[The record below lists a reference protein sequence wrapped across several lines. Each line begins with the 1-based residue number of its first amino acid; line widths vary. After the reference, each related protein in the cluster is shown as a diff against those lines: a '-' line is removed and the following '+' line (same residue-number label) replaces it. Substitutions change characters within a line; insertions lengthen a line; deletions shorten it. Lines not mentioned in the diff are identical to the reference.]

1 MKYISLFVCFF
12 IGLQSMVVPSYEVL
26 ISNIESKVDTVDE
39 NQASFLSMK
48 CRDVSKSIE
57 FKQTNLMARVEK
69 QEKCVD
75 ELERRYKQK
84 KNYYELK
91 KLEYGFEL
99 QTIQRN
105 NSILYPYKIQKNL
118 ELYFD
123 EYREIEV
130 EYLKHKKQLDKNQ
143 NTLSLYEEYLKRLS
157 NCQNYLFKRFS
168 NLAQIN
174 EAGQHNE
181 DSMISGTEHLPDYGG
196 YESWQQNGMSCLVDG
211 NYEIDSYSSF
221 WQNPVE
227 NGTISAGCWSYPDGG
242 LHLGLD
248 IASAMYSD
256 VLAVANGIVLYAHA
270 PVDSNNGY
278 LGNWCGWPNGGG
290 NTICMVVAV
299 NERLYAIT
307 YAHLSSEIYVTSGQ
321 QVSQGTVIAKSGNSG
336 NSTGPHTHV
345 EVFELKQDLNSIVEY
360 FRNSGA
366 DFSFGCGFNSAA
378 TCSDYACRIDPEI
391 VLEGL

>member
-1 MKYISLFVCFF
+1 MKCISLFVCFF

-99 QTIQRN
+99 QAIQRN

-118 ELYFD
+118 GLYFD

-143 NTLSLYEEYLKRLS
+143 NTLLLYDEYLKRLS

-307 YAHLSSEIYVTSGQ
+307 YAHLSNEIYVTSGQ

-366 DFSFGCGFNSAA
+366 DFSFGCGYSEAA
-378 TCSDYACRIDPEI
+378 TCSGYACRIDPET
-391 VLEGL
+391 VLEGV

>member
-1 MKYISLFVCFF
+1 MKCISLFVCFF
-12 IGLQSMVVPSYEVL
+12 IGLQSMIVPSYEVL
-26 ISNIESKVDTVDE
+26 ISNIESKVDTIHEDR
-39 NQASFLSMK
+39 ASFLSLK
-48 CRDVSKSIE
+48 CRDIAMDVTYKKTDLRIE
-57 FKQTNLMARVEK
+57 MDK
-69 QEKCVD
+69 QEKRVD
-75 ELERRYKQK
+75 ELERRYKIK

-91 KLEYGFEL
+91 KMEYGLEL
-99 QTIQRN
+99 QAIQKN

-118 ELYFD
+118 TLYFD
-123 EYREIEV
+123 EYRNVEV
-130 EYLKHKKQLDKNQ
+130 EYLKQKKQFDKNQ
-143 NTLSLYEEYLKRLS
+143 NTLLLYDEYLERLS
-157 NCQNYLFKRFS
+157 NCQSRLLKRFPH
-168 NLAQIN
+168 LAQIN
-174 EAGQHNE
+174 ESGQHNE
-181 DSMISGTEHLPDYGG
+181 DSMISGTEHLPDFGG

-256 VLAVANGIVLYAHA
+256 VLAVANGIILYAHA

-290 NTICMVVAV
+290 NTICMVAAV
-299 NERLYAIT
+299 NDRLYAIS
-307 YAHLSSEIYVTSGQ
+307 YAHLSNEIYVTSGQ

-366 DFSFGCGFNSAA
+366 DFSFGCGYSEAA
-378 TCSDYACRIDPEI
+378 TCSGYACRIDPET
-391 VLEGL
+391 VLEGV

>member
-1 MKYISLFVCFF
+1 MKCISLFVCFF

-39 NQASFLSMK
+39 NRASFLSLK

-118 ELYFD
+118 ELYFE

-143 NTLSLYEEYLKRLS
+143 NTLLLYDEYLKRLS

-196 YESWQQNGMSCLVDG
+196 YESWQQNGISCLVDG

-366 DFSFGCGFNSAA
+366 DFSFGCGYSEAA
-378 TCSDYACRIDPEI
+378 TCSGYACRIDPET
-391 VLEGL
+391 VLEGV

>member
-1 MKYISLFVCFF
+1 MKCISLFVCFF

-39 NQASFLSMK
+39 NQASFLSLK

-99 QTIQRN
+99 QAIQRN

-118 ELYFD
+118 ELYFE

-143 NTLSLYEEYLKRLS
+143 NTLLLYDEYLKRLS

-174 EAGQHNE
+174 ESGQHNE

-307 YAHLSSEIYVTSGQ
+307 YAHLSNEIYVTSGQ

-345 EVFELKQDLNSIVEY
+345 EVFELKHDLNSIVEY

-366 DFSFGCGFNSAA
+366 DFSFGCGYSEAA
-378 TCSDYACRIDPEI
+378 TCSGYACRIDPET
-391 VLEGL
+391 VLEGV

>member
-1 MKYISLFVCFF
+1 MKCISLFVCFF

-99 QTIQRN
+99 QAIQRN

-118 ELYFD
+118 GLYFD
-123 EYREIEV
+123 EYRDMEIK
-130 EYLKHKKQLDKNQ
+130 YLKHKKQLDKNQ
-143 NTLSLYEEYLKRLS
+143 NTLLLYDEYLKRLS

-174 EAGQHNE
+174 ESGQHNE

-248 IASAMYSD
+248 IASAMYID

-366 DFSFGCGFNSAA
+366 DFSFGCGYSEAA
-378 TCSDYACRIDPEI
+378 TCSGYACRIDPET
-391 VLEGL
+391 VLEGV

>member
-1 MKYISLFVCFF
+1 MKCISLFVCFF

-118 ELYFD
+118 ELYFE

-143 NTLSLYEEYLKRLS
+143 NTLLLYDEYLERLS
-157 NCQNYLFKRFS
+157 NCQSRLLKRFS
-168 NLAQIN
+168 HLAQIN
-174 EAGQHNE
+174 ESGQHNE
-181 DSMISGTEHLPDYGG
+181 DSMISGTEHLPDFGG

-299 NERLYAIT
+299 NDRLYAIS
-307 YAHLSSEIYVTSGQ
+307 YAHLSNEIYVTSGQ

-345 EVFELKQDLNSIVEY
+345 EVFELKQDLDSIVEY

-366 DFSFGCGFNSAA
+366 DFSFGCGYSEAA
-378 TCSDYACRIDPEI
+378 TCSGYACRIDPET
-391 VLEGL
+391 VLEGV

>member
-1 MKYISLFVCFF
+1 MKCISLFVCFF
-12 IGLQSMVVPSYEVL
+12 ISLQSMIVPSYEVL
-26 ISNIESKVDTVDE
+26 ISNIESKVDTIHEDR
-39 NQASFLSMK
+39 ASFLSLK
-48 CRDVSKSIE
+48 CRNIEMDVTSKKTDLRIE
-57 FKQTNLMARVEK
+57 MDK

-75 ELERRYKQK
+75 ELERRYKHK

-91 KLEYGFEL
+91 KMEYGLEL

-118 ELYFD
+118 ALYFD
-123 EYREIEV
+123 EYRNVEV
-130 EYLKHKKQLDKNQ
+130 EYLKHKKQFDKNQ
-143 NTLSLYEEYLKRLS
+143 NTLLLYDEYLERLS
-157 NCQNYLFKRFS
+157 NCQSRLLKRFS
-168 NLAQIN
+168 HLAQIN
-174 EAGQHNE
+174 ESGQHNE
-181 DSMISGTEHLPDYGG
+181 DSMISGTEHLPDFGG

-299 NERLYAIT
+299 NDRLYAIS
-307 YAHLSSEIYVTSGQ
+307 YAHLSNEIYVTSGQ

-366 DFSFGCGFNSAA
+366 DFSFGCGYSEAA
-378 TCSDYACRIDPEI
+378 TCSGYACRIDPET
-391 VLEGL
+391 VLEGV

>member
-1 MKYISLFVCFF
+1 MKCISLFVCFF
-12 IGLQSMVVPSYEVL
+12 VGLQSMVVPSYEVL

-69 QEKCVD
+69 QEKNVD

-84 KNYYELK
+84 KNYYEFK
-91 KLEYGFEL
+91 KMEYGLEL

-118 ELYFD
+118 ALYFD
-123 EYREIEV
+123 EYRNVEV
-130 EYLKHKKQLDKNQ
+130 EYLKHKKQFDKNQ
-143 NTLSLYEEYLKRLS
+143 NTLLLYDEYLERLS
-157 NCQNYLFKRFS
+157 NCQSRLFKRFS
-168 NLAQIN
+168 HLAQIN

-248 IASAMYSD
+248 IASVMYSD

-299 NERLYAIT
+299 NDRLYAIS
-307 YAHLSSEIYVTSGQ
+307 YAHLSNEIYVTSGQ

-366 DFSFGCGFNSAA
+366 DFSFGCGYSEAA
-378 TCSDYACRIDPEI
+378 TCSGYACRIDPET
-391 VLEGL
+391 VLEGV

>member
-1 MKYISLFVCFF
+1 MKCISLFVCFF

-39 NQASFLSMK
+39 NRASFLSMK

-99 QTIQRN
+99 QAIQRN

-307 YAHLSSEIYVTSGQ
+307 YAHLSNEIYVTSGQ

-366 DFSFGCGFNSAA
+366 DFSFGCGYSEAA
-378 TCSDYACRIDPEI
+378 TCSGYACRIDPET
-391 VLEGL
+391 VLEGV

>member
-1 MKYISLFVCFF
+1 
-12 IGLQSMVVPSYEVL
+12 MVVPSYEVL

-118 ELYFD
+118 ELYFE

-143 NTLSLYEEYLKRLS
+143 NTLLLYDEYLKRLS

-174 EAGQHNE
+174 ESGQHNE

-256 VLAVANGIVLYAHA
+256 VFAVANGIVLYAHA

-307 YAHLSSEIYVTSGQ
+307 YAHLSNEIYVTSGQ

-366 DFSFGCGFNSAA
+366 DFSFGCGYSEAA
-378 TCSDYACRIDPEI
+378 TCSGYACRIDPET
-391 VLEGL
+391 VLEGV

>member
-1 MKYISLFVCFF
+1 MKCISLFVCFF

-84 KNYYELK
+84 NYYELK

-118 ELYFD
+118 ELYFE

-143 NTLSLYEEYLKRLS
+143 NTLLLYDEYLKRLS
-157 NCQNYLFKRFS
+157 NCQSRLFKRFS

-307 YAHLSSEIYVTSGQ
+307 YAHLSNEIYVTSGQ

-345 EVFELKQDLNSIVEY
+345 EVFELKQNLNSIVEY

-366 DFSFGCGFNSAA
+366 DFSFGCGYSEAA
-378 TCSDYACRIDPEI
+378 TCSGYACRIDPET
-391 VLEGL
+391 VLEGV

>member
-1 MKYISLFVCFF
+1 MKCISLFVCFF

-99 QTIQRN
+99 QAIQRN

-118 ELYFD
+118 ELYFE

-143 NTLSLYEEYLKRLS
+143 NTLLLYDEYLKRLS

-174 EAGQHNE
+174 ESGQHNE

-290 NTICMVVAV
+290 NTVCMVVAV

-366 DFSFGCGFNSAA
+366 DFSFGCGYSEAA
-378 TCSDYACRIDPEI
+378 TCSGYACRIDPET
-391 VLEGL
+391 VLEGV

>member
-1 MKYISLFVCFF
+1 MKCISLFVCFF
-12 IGLQSMVVPSYEVL
+12 IGFQSMVVPSYEVL
-26 ISNIESKVDTVDE
+26 ISNIEFKVDTVDE
-39 NQASFLSMK
+39 NRASFLSLK

-118 ELYFD
+118 ELYFE

-143 NTLSLYEEYLKRLS
+143 NTLLLYDEYLKRLS

-181 DSMISGTEHLPDYGG
+181 DSMISGTEHLPDYGS

-307 YAHLSSEIYVTSGQ
+307 YAHLSNEIYVTSGQ

-345 EVFELKQDLNSIVEY
+345 EVFELKHDLNSIVEY

-366 DFSFGCGFNSAA
+366 DFSFGCGYSEAA
-378 TCSDYACRIDPEI
+378 TCSGYACRIDPET
-391 VLEGL
+391 VLEGV

>member
-1 MKYISLFVCFF
+1 MKCISLFVCFF

-105 NSILYPYKIQKNL
+105 NSILYSYKIQKNL
-118 ELYFD
+118 ELYFE

-143 NTLSLYEEYLKRLS
+143 NTLLLYDEYLKRLS

-174 EAGQHNE
+174 ESGQHNE

-307 YAHLSSEIYVTSGQ
+307 YAHLSNEIYVTSGQ

-366 DFSFGCGFNSAA
+366 DFSFGCGYSEAA
-378 TCSDYACRIDPEI
+378 TCSGYACRIDPET
-391 VLEGL
+391 VLEGV

>member
-1 MKYISLFVCFF
+1 MKCISLFVCFF

-99 QTIQRN
+99 QAIQRN

-118 ELYFD
+118 GLYFD

-143 NTLSLYEEYLKRLS
+143 NTLLLYDEYLKRLS

-174 EAGQHNE
+174 ESGQHNE

-307 YAHLSSEIYVTSGQ
+307 YAHLSNEIYVTSGQ

-366 DFSFGCGFNSAA
+366 DFSFGCGYSEAA
-378 TCSDYACRIDPEI
+378 TCSGYACRIDPET
-391 VLEGL
+391 VLEGV

>member
-1 MKYISLFVCFF
+1 MKCISLFVCFF
-12 IGLQSMVVPSYEVL
+12 VGLQSMVVPSYEVL

-69 QEKCVD
+69 QEKNVD

-91 KLEYGFEL
+91 KMEYGLEL

-118 ELYFD
+118 ALYFD
-123 EYREIEV
+123 EYRNVEV
-130 EYLKHKKQLDKNQ
+130 EYLKHKKQFDKNQ
-143 NTLSLYEEYLKRLS
+143 NTLLLYDEYLERLS
-157 NCQNYLFKRFS
+157 NCQSRLFKRFS
-168 NLAQIN
+168 HLAQIN

-248 IASAMYSD
+248 IASVMYSD

-299 NERLYAIT
+299 NDRLYAIS
-307 YAHLSSEIYVTSGQ
+307 YAHLSNEIYVTSGQ

-366 DFSFGCGFNSAA
+366 DFSFGCGYSEAA
-378 TCSDYACRIDPEI
+378 TCSGYACRIDPET
-391 VLEGL
+391 VLEGV

>member
-1 MKYISLFVCFF
+1 MKCISLFVCFF
-12 IGLQSMVVPSYEVL
+12 IGFQSMVVPSYEVL

-39 NQASFLSMK
+39 NRASFLSLK

-99 QTIQRN
+99 QAIQRN

-118 ELYFD
+118 ELYFE

-143 NTLSLYEEYLKRLS
+143 NTLLLYDEYLKRLS

-168 NLAQIN
+168 HLAQIN
-174 EAGQHNE
+174 ESGKHNE

-248 IASAMYSD
+248 IASAIYSD

-366 DFSFGCGFNSAA
+366 DFSFGCGYSEAA
-378 TCSDYACRIDPEI
+378 TCSGYACRIDPET
-391 VLEGL
+391 VLEGV

>member
-12 IGLQSMVVPSYEVL
+12 ISLQSMIVPSYEVL
-26 ISNIESKVDTVDE
+26 ISNIESKVDTIHEDR
-39 NQASFLSMK
+39 ASFLSLK
-48 CRDVSKSIE
+48 CRNIEMDVTSKKTDLRIE
-57 FKQTNLMARVEK
+57 MDK

-75 ELERRYKQK
+75 ELERRYKHK

-91 KLEYGFEL
+91 KMEYGLEL

-118 ELYFD
+118 SLYFD
-123 EYREIEV
+123 EYRNVEV
-130 EYLKHKKQLDKNQ
+130 EYLKHKKQFDKNQ
-143 NTLSLYEEYLKRLS
+143 NTLLLYDEYLERLS
-157 NCQNYLFKRFS
+157 NCQSRLLKRFS
-168 NLAQIN
+168 HLAQIN
-174 EAGQHNE
+174 ESGQHNE
-181 DSMISGTEHLPDYGG
+181 DSMISGTEHLPDFGG
-196 YESWQQNGMSCLVDG
+196 YESWQQNGMSCLEDG

-299 NERLYAIT
+299 NDRLYAIS
-307 YAHLSSEIYVTSGQ
+307 YAHLSNEIYVTSGQ

-366 DFSFGCGFNSAA
+366 DFSFGCGYREAA
-378 TCSDYACRIDPEI
+378 TCSC
-391 VLEGL
+391 

>member
-1 MKYISLFVCFF
+1 
-12 IGLQSMVVPSYEVL
+12 MVVPSYEVL

-118 ELYFD
+118 ELYFE

-143 NTLSLYEEYLKRLS
+143 NTLLLYDEYLKRLS
-157 NCQNYLFKRFS
+157 NCQSRLFKRFS

-174 EAGQHNE
+174 ESGQHNE

-227 NGTISAGCWSYPDGG
+227 NGTISAGCWFYPDGG

-307 YAHLSSEIYVTSGQ
+307 YAHLSNEIYVTSGQ

-366 DFSFGCGFNSAA
+366 DFSFGCGYSEAA
-378 TCSDYACRIDPEI
+378 TCSGYACRIDPET
-391 VLEGL
+391 VLEGV

>member
-1 MKYISLFVCFF
+1 MKCISLFVCFF
-12 IGLQSMVVPSYEVL
+12 ISLQSMIVPSYEVL
-26 ISNIESKVDTVDE
+26 ISNIESKVDTIHEDR
-39 NQASFLSMK
+39 ASFLSLK
-48 CRDVSKSIE
+48 CRDIEMDVTSKKTDLRIE
-57 FKQTNLMARVEK
+57 MDK

-75 ELERRYKQK
+75 ELERRYKHK

-91 KLEYGFEL
+91 KMEYGLEL

-118 ELYFD
+118 SLYFD
-123 EYREIEV
+123 EYRNVEV
-130 EYLKHKKQLDKNQ
+130 EYLKHKKQFDKNQ
-143 NTLSLYEEYLKRLS
+143 NTLLLYDEYLERLS
-157 NCQNYLFKRFS
+157 NCQSRLLKRFS
-168 NLAQIN
+168 HLAQIN
-174 EAGQHNE
+174 ESGQHNE
-181 DSMISGTEHLPDYGG
+181 DSMISGTEHLPDFGG

-299 NERLYAIT
+299 NDRLYAIS
-307 YAHLSSEIYVTSGQ
+307 YAHLSNEIYVTSGQ

-366 DFSFGCGFNSAA
+366 DFSFGCGYSEAA
-378 TCSDYACRIDPEI
+378 TCSGYACRIDPET
-391 VLEGL
+391 VLEGV

>member
-1 MKYISLFVCFF
+1 MKCISLFVCFF

-118 ELYFD
+118 ELYFE
-123 EYREIEV
+123 EYKEIEV

-143 NTLSLYEEYLKRLS
+143 NTLLLYDEYLKRLS
-157 NCQNYLFKRFS
+157 NCQSRLFKWFS

-174 EAGQHNE
+174 ESGQHNE

-227 NGTISAGCWSYPDGG
+227 NGTISAGCWFYPDGG

-307 YAHLSSEIYVTSGQ
+307 YAHLSNEIYVTSGQ

-345 EVFELKQDLNSIVEY
+345 EVFELKQNLNSIVEY

-366 DFSFGCGFNSAA
+366 DFSFGCGYSEAA
-378 TCSDYACRIDPEI
+378 TCSGYACRIDPET
-391 VLEGL
+391 VLEGV

>member
-1 MKYISLFVCFF
+1 MKCISLFVCFF

-39 NQASFLSMK
+39 NRASFLSMK

-99 QTIQRN
+99 QAIQRN

-118 ELYFD
+118 GLYFD

-143 NTLSLYEEYLKRLS
+143 NTLLLYDEYLKRLS

-168 NLAQIN
+168 HLAQTN
-174 EAGQHNE
+174 ESGQHNE

-256 VLAVANGIVLYAHA
+256 VFAVANGIVLYAHA

-307 YAHLSSEIYVTSGQ
+307 YAHLSNEIYVTSGQ

-366 DFSFGCGFNSAA
+366 DFSFGCGYSEAA
-378 TCSDYACRIDPEI
+378 TCSGYACRIDPET
-391 VLEGL
+391 VLEGV

>member
-1 MKYISLFVCFF
+1 
-12 IGLQSMVVPSYEVL
+12 MVVPSYEVL

-57 FKQTNLMARVEK
+57 FKQTNLTIEVEK

-75 ELERRYKQK
+75 ELERSYKQK

-99 QTIQRN
+99 QAIQRN

-118 ELYFD
+118 GLYFD

-130 EYLKHKKQLDKNQ
+130 DYLKQKKQLDKNQ
-143 NTLSLYEEYLKRLS
+143 NTLLLYDEYLKRLS

-174 EAGQHNE
+174 ESGQHNE

-221 WQNPVE
+221 LQNPVE

-366 DFSFGCGFNSAA
+366 DFSFGCGYSEAA
-378 TCSDYACRIDPEI
+378 TCSGYACRIDPET
-391 VLEGL
+391 VLEGV

>member
-1 MKYISLFVCFF
+1 MKCISLFVCFF

-39 NQASFLSMK
+39 NRASFLSMK

-99 QTIQRN
+99 QAIQRN

-118 ELYFD
+118 GLYFD
-123 EYREIEV
+123 EYRDMEIK
-130 EYLKHKKQLDKNQ
+130 YLKHKKQLDKNQ
-143 NTLSLYEEYLKRLS
+143 NTLLLYDEYLKRLS

-174 EAGQHNE
+174 ESGQHNE

-307 YAHLSSEIYVTSGQ
+307 YAHLSNEIYVTSGQ

-345 EVFELKQDLNSIVEY
+345 EVFELKHDLNSIVEY

-366 DFSFGCGFNSAA
+366 DFSFGCGYSEAA
-378 TCSDYACRIDPEI
+378 TCSGYACRIDPET
-391 VLEGL
+391 VLEGV

>member
-1 MKYISLFVCFF
+1 
-12 IGLQSMVVPSYEVL
+12 MVVPSYEVL

-118 ELYFD
+118 ELYFE

-143 NTLSLYEEYLKRLS
+143 NTLLLYDEYLKRLS

-256 VLAVANGIVLYAHA
+256 VLAVANGIVLYAYA

-299 NERLYAIT
+299 NDRLYAIS
-307 YAHLSSEIYVTSGQ
+307 YAHLSNEIYVTSGQ

-366 DFSFGCGFNSAA
+366 DFSFGCGYSEAA
-378 TCSDYACRIDPEI
+378 TCSGYACRIDPET
-391 VLEGL
+391 VLEGV

>member
-1 MKYISLFVCFF
+1 MKCISLFVCFF
-12 IGLQSMVVPSYEVL
+12 ISLQSMIVPSYEVL
-26 ISNIESKVDTVDE
+26 ISNIESKVDTIHEDR
-39 NQASFLSMK
+39 ASFLSLK
-48 CRDVSKSIE
+48 CRDIAMDVTSKKTGLRIE
-57 FKQTNLMARVEK
+57 MDK

-75 ELERRYKQK
+75 ELERRYKHK

-91 KLEYGFEL
+91 KMEYGLEL

-118 ELYFD
+118 ALYFD
-123 EYREIEV
+123 EYRNVEV
-130 EYLKHKKQLDKNQ
+130 EYLKHKKQFDKNQ
-143 NTLSLYEEYLKRLS
+143 NTLLLYDEYLERLS
-157 NCQNYLFKRFS
+157 NCQSRLLKRFS
-168 NLAQIN
+168 HLAQIN
-174 EAGQHNE
+174 ESGQHNE
-181 DSMISGTEHLPDYGG
+181 DSMISGTEHLPDFGG

-299 NERLYAIT
+299 NDRLYAIS
-307 YAHLSSEIYVTSGQ
+307 YAHLSNEIYVTSGQ

-366 DFSFGCGFNSAA
+366 DFSFGCGYSEAA
-378 TCSDYACRIDPEI
+378 TCSGYACRIDPET
-391 VLEGL
+391 VLEGV

>member
-1 MKYISLFVCFF
+1 MKCISLFVCFF
-12 IGLQSMVVPSYEVL
+12 ISLQSMIVPSYEVL
-26 ISNIESKVDTVDE
+26 ISNIESKVDTIHEDR
-39 NQASFLSMK
+39 ASFLSLK
-48 CRDVSKSIE
+48 CRYIAMDVTSKKTDLRIE
-57 FKQTNLMARVEK
+57 MDK

-75 ELERRYKQK
+75 ELERRYKHK

-91 KLEYGFEL
+91 KMEYGLEL

-105 NSILYPYKIQKNL
+105 NFILYPYKIQKNL
-118 ELYFD
+118 ALYFD
-123 EYREIEV
+123 EYRNVEV
-130 EYLKHKKQLDKNQ
+130 EYLKHKKQFDKNQ
-143 NTLSLYEEYLKRLS
+143 NTLLLYDEYLERLS
-157 NCQNYLFKRFS
+157 NCQSRLLKRFS
-168 NLAQIN
+168 HLAQIN
-174 EAGQHNE
+174 ESGQHNE
-181 DSMISGTEHLPDYGG
+181 DSLISGTEHLPDFGG

-256 VLAVANGIVLYAHA
+256 VLAVANGIILYAHA

-299 NERLYAIT
+299 NDRLYAIS
-307 YAHLSSEIYVTSGQ
+307 YAHLSNEIYVTSGQ

-366 DFSFGCGFNSAA
+366 DFSFGCGYSEAA
-378 TCSDYACRIDPEI
+378 TCSGYACRIDPET
-391 VLEGL
+391 VLEGV

>member
-1 MKYISLFVCFF
+1 
-12 IGLQSMVVPSYEVL
+12 MVVPSYEVL

-118 ELYFD
+118 ELYFE

-143 NTLSLYEEYLKRLS
+143 NTLLLYDEYLKRLS

-174 EAGQHNE
+174 ESGQHNE

-242 LHLGLD
+242 LHLGVD

-307 YAHLSSEIYVTSGQ
+307 YAHLSNEIYVTSGQ

-345 EVFELKQDLNSIVEY
+345 EVFELKQNLNSIVEY

-366 DFSFGCGFNSAA
+366 DFSFGCGYSEAA
-378 TCSDYACRIDPEI
+378 TCSGYACRIDPET
-391 VLEGL
+391 VLEGV

>member
-1 MKYISLFVCFF
+1 
-12 IGLQSMVVPSYEVL
+12 MVVPSYEVL

-99 QTIQRN
+99 QAIQRN

-118 ELYFD
+118 ELYFE

-143 NTLSLYEEYLKRLS
+143 NTLLLYDEYLKRLS

-174 EAGQHNE
+174 ESGQHNE

-366 DFSFGCGFNSAA
+366 DFSFGCGYSEAA
-378 TCSDYACRIDPEI
+378 TCSGYACRIDPET
-391 VLEGL
+391 VLEGV

>member
-1 MKYISLFVCFF
+1 MH
-12 IGLQSMVVPSYEVL
+12 
-26 ISNIESKVDTVDE
+26 
-39 NQASFLSMK
+39 
-48 CRDVSKSIE
+48 
-57 FKQTNLMARVEK
+57 
-69 QEKCVD
+69 
-75 ELERRYKQK
+75 
-84 KNYYELK
+84 NYYELK
-91 KLEYGFEL
+91 KMEYGLEL
-99 QTIQRN
+99 QAIQKN

-118 ELYFD
+118 TLYFD
-123 EYREIEV
+123 EYRNVEV
-130 EYLKHKKQLDKNQ
+130 EYLKQKKQFDKNQ
-143 NTLSLYEEYLKRLS
+143 NTLLLYDEYLERLS
-157 NCQNYLFKRFS
+157 NCQSRLLKRFS
-168 NLAQIN
+168 HLAQIN
-174 EAGQHNE
+174 ESGQHNE
-181 DSMISGTEHLPDYGG
+181 DSMISGTEHLPDFGG

-256 VLAVANGIVLYAHA
+256 VLAVANGIILYAHA

-290 NTICMVVAV
+290 NTICMVAAV
-299 NERLYAIT
+299 NDRLYAIS
-307 YAHLSSEIYVTSGQ
+307 YAHLSNEIYVTSGQ

-366 DFSFGCGFNSAA
+366 DFSFGCGYSEAA
-378 TCSDYACRIDPEI
+378 TCSGYACRIDPET
-391 VLEGL
+391 VLEGV

>member
-1 MKYISLFVCFF
+1 MKCISLFVCFF

-39 NQASFLSMK
+39 NRASFLSMK

-118 ELYFD
+118 ELYFE

-143 NTLSLYEEYLKRLS
+143 NTLLLYDEYLKRLS
-157 NCQNYLFKRFS
+157 NCQSRLFKRFS

-174 EAGQHNE
+174 ESGQHNE

-227 NGTISAGCWSYPDGG
+227 NGTISAGCWFYPDGG

-307 YAHLSSEIYVTSGQ
+307 YAHLSNEIYVTSGQ

-345 EVFELKQDLNSIVEY
+345 EVFELKQNLNSIVEY

-366 DFSFGCGFNSAA
+366 DFSFGCGYSEAA
-378 TCSDYACRIDPEI
+378 TCSGYACRIDPET
-391 VLEGL
+391 VLEGV

>member
-1 MKYISLFVCFF
+1 MKCISLFVCFF

-118 ELYFD
+118 ELYFE

-143 NTLSLYEEYLKRLS
+143 NTLLLYDEYLKRLS

-307 YAHLSSEIYVTSGQ
+307 YAHLSNEIYVTSGQ

-366 DFSFGCGFNSAA
+366 DFSFGCGYSEAA
-378 TCSDYACRIDPEI
+378 TCSGYACRIDPET
-391 VLEGL
+391 VLEGV